1 MNRLSD
7 DWPRVRYYMVM
18 VAIGMPRGF
27 ESIFL
32 LALFLVPFSIGF
44 VVAFVIVRRRRE
56 GRGFTVLP
64 KPPDD
69 PAATS

>member
-1 MNRLSD
+1 MS
-7 DWPRVRYYMVM
+7 M

-27 ESIFL
+27 EGLFL
-32 LALFLVPFSIGF
+32 LALFLVPFSIGLI
-44 VVAFVIVRRRRE
+44 VAFVMVRKRRE

-69 PAATS
+69 PRFPA